1 MPFGLV
7 NASASYSRL
16 MRKLL
21 EGMHCVDNFFDNNI
35 IYTSTFQEHLSVV
48 REFLQRLR
56 AANLTVKPSKYFIGY
71 RSLECLGH
79 IAGDEKL
86 RLLPEKVTA
95 IQNFNRPSTKKQVR
109 TFIGMVVFYRK
120 FIPILAIAAPLT
132 DLTRKWQPNKVV
144 WGDPQ

>member
-1 MPFGLV
+1 M
-7 NASASYSRL
+7 
-16 MRKLL
+16 
-21 EGMHCVDNFFDNNI
+21 DNFFDNNI

-48 REFLQRLR
+48 LEFLQRLR

-120 FIPILAIAAPLT
+120 FIPIFSNSSAI
-132 DLTRKWQPNKVV
+132 D
-144 WGDPQ
+144 